1 MLGFLSSIV
10 PAAVAMLAL
19 PFGLRSRVEEK
30 NVRAVYLFHRSGDPL
45 VTVASEYVLP
55 IESTQLEPV
64 LGTGGPRD
72 PADDPTIRR
81 GRGRRSSR
89 SICER
94 LCGVPWTSRRHHPPR
109 PRPIRPGFRGAER
122 RPPRILGGSDEP
134 RRRGVPRDDGLDGW
148 AGSLRP
154 RQTRVRRRLELSS
167 QAYRILA
174 NWTFEPRA
182 LPISLCV

>member
-64 LGTGGPRD
+64 LGAVRD
-72 PADDPTIRR
+72 FVEGLEPAGSGSHQTFQRFGEEGVVGVR
-81 GRGRRSSR
+81 GQFVRSSV
-89 SICER
+89 S
-94 LCGVPWTSRRHHPPR
+94 
-109 PRPIRPGFRGAER
+109 F
-122 RPPRILGGSDEP
+122 LG
-134 RRRGVPRDDGLDGW
+134 
-148 AGSLRP
+148 
-154 RQTRVRRRLELSS
+154 
-167 QAYRILA
+167 
-174 NWTFEPRA
+174 
-182 LPISLCV
+182 